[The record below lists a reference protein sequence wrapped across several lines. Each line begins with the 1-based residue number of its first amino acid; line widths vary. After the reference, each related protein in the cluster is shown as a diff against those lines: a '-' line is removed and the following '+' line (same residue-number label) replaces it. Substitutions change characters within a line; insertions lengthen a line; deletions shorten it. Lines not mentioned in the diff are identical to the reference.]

1 MPVLK
6 GGMFALTTTMAW
18 LIATATTT
26 RSLGIT
32 SIGLMRCAS
41 APSGGGIYT
50 TSSTVGVGAD
60 CGVTAGVTIDRKAPP
75 HDVVCSRRTHTHS
88 TRQSAREHPEQPAP
102 DDCQVGCSGVEA

>member
-75 HDVVCSRRTHTHS
+75 HDVVCSRRTHTQQH
-88 TRQSAREHPEQPAP
+88 TPVSARAP
-102 DDCQVGCSGVEA
+102 RATSARRLPGRLQR